1 MPLHIIEKGNIFK
14 VFKNEK
20 QIITIAHGCNMQG
33 VMGAG
38 IAKQIKEKFYPSYVR
53 YNKACSYLTYNELL
67 RLSYTS
73 DYNVMDQTYPF
84 TNVAWNVFN
93 LFIQKETGPNANI
106 NFIIG
111 SVYNMLDECVTN
123 GINDI
128 VIPAIGCGIGGLTFD
143 LVSQRLQTIMDVY
156 DEFKDV
162 NLYLIKEFE
171 DIETFLN

>member
-20 QIITIAHGCNMQG
+20 QITTIAHGCNMQG

-38 IAKQIKEKFYPSYVR
+38 IAKQIKQKFYSSYVR
-53 YNKACSYLTYNELL
+53 YNNACTYLTYDELL
-67 RLSYTS
+67 RLSYTV
-73 DYNVMDQTYPF
+73 DYDTLDQTFPF
-84 TNVAWNVFN
+84 TNIKWNVFN
-93 LFIQKETGPNANI
+93 LFTQKETGPNANI
-106 NFIIG
+106 NFIICSFYG
-111 SVYNMLDECVTN
+111 MLDECVAN

-143 LVSQRLQTIMDVY
+143 LVSNQLKNIMNVY
-156 DEFKDV
+156 DGFKDA